1 MHKLKVVSLGPGHP
15 DYILPIAKK
24 EIAAAEVIL
33 CGERHLESFDATGK
47 EVMIIGRGTPL
58 SELMQR
64 VMECYPVRKTAI
76 VVSGDCGFYSLLTY
90 TKKRIPSE
98 DIEAIPGISSL
109 QYLFAKIGM
118 TWQDAEMM
126 SLHGRDQDL
135 PGRAATGKKI
145 GILTDGEHNTAYIAK
160 TLRENGYGEKFLYVG
175 EDLSYS
181 DERITRLTV
190 EEGLSF
196 KEKGMAVVVI
206 ADE

>member
-1 MHKLKVVSLGPGHP
+1 MYKLKVVSLGPGHP

-24 EIAAAEVIL
+24 EIAEAEVIL
-33 CGERHLESFDATGK
+33 CGERHLESFDATDK
-47 EVMIIGRGTPL
+47 EVMIIGRGIPL

-64 VMECYPVRKTAI
+64 VKECYAARKTAI

-90 TKKRIPSE
+90 TKKRVPAE

-109 QYLFAKIGM
+109 QYLFAKISM

-135 PGRAATGKKI
+135 LKRVATGNKV

-160 TLRENGYGEKFLYVG
+160 MLRENSYGEKFLYVG

>member
-64 VMECYPVRKTAI
+64 VKECYPVRKTAI

-135 PGRAATGKKI
+135 PGRAATGEKI

>member
-1 MHKLKVVSLGPGHP
+1 MYKLKVISLGPGHP
-15 DYILPIAKK
+15 DYILPIAEK
-24 EIAAAEVIL
+24 EIAEAEVIL
-33 CGERHLESFDATGK
+33 CGERHLESFDAADK

-64 VMECYPVRKTAI
+64 VKECYADRKTAI

-98 DIEAIPGISSL
+98 DIEAVPGISSL

-135 PGRAATGKKI
+135 LERVATGNKV

-160 TLRENGYGEKFLYVG
+160 MLMENRYGEKFLYVG

-190 EEGLSF
+190 EEGLVF

>member
-1 MHKLKVVSLGPGHP
+1 MYKLKVVSLGPGHP

-24 EIAAAEVIL
+24 EIAEAEVIL
-33 CGERHLESFDATGK
+33 CGERHLESFDVAGK

-64 VMECYPVRKTAI
+64 VKECYAARKTAI
-76 VVSGDCGFYSLLTY
+76 VVSGDCGFYSLLSY
-90 TKKRIPSE
+90 TKKRVPAE

-109 QYLFAKIGM
+109 QYFFAKIGM

-135 PGRAATGKKI
+135 LKRVATGNKV

-160 TLRENGYGEKFLYVG
+160 MLRENSYGEKFLYVG

>member
-1 MHKLKVVSLGPGHP
+1 MYKLKVVSLGPGNP

-64 VMECYPVRKTAI
+64 VKEYYPVRKTAV

-90 TKKRIPSE
+90 TKKNVPPE

-135 PGRAATGKKI
+135 LKRVATGNKV

-160 TLRENGYGEKFLYVG
+160 KLRENGYGEKFLYVG

-190 EEGLSF
+190 EEGLGF

>member
-1 MHKLKVVSLGPGHP
+1 MYKLKVVSLGPGHP

-24 EIAAAEVIL
+24 EIAEAEVIL
-33 CGERHLESFDATGK
+33 CGERHLESFDATDK
-47 EVMIIGRGTPL
+47 EVMIIGRGIPL

-64 VMECYPVRKTAI
+64 VKECYAARKTAI

-90 TKKRIPSE
+90 TKKRVPAE

-135 PGRAATGKKI
+135 LKHVATGNKV

-160 TLRENGYGEKFLYVG
+160 MLRENSYGEKFLYVG